1 MAPCYMH
8 FLVLSLFIFERSE
21 YMPEVNKDMRQELYN
36 LRQKLIMVKM
46 EQDLEEIER
55 IENQIKEVR
64 KKMASDISEQIKEEK
79 SRGKNN

>member
-1 MAPCYMH
+1 MLYA
-8 FLVLSLFIFERSE
+8 LSCVISFYFFERSE

-79 SRGKNN
+79 SRGKNR

>member
-1 MAPCYMH
+1 
-8 FLVLSLFIFERSE
+8 
-21 YMPEVNKDMRQELYN
+21 MPEVNKDMRQELYN

-79 SRGKNN
+79 SRGKNR

>member
-1 MAPCYMH
+1 
-8 FLVLSLFIFERSE
+8 
-21 YMPEVNKDMRQELYN
+21 MPEVNKDMRQELYN

>member
-1 MAPCYMH
+1 MLYA
-8 FLVLSLFIFERSE
+8 LSCVISFYFFERSE

>member
-1 MAPCYMH
+1 MAKVKAE
-8 FLVLSLFIFERSE
+8 LR
-21 YMPEVNKDMRQELYN
+21 KELYD